1 MWQTIARII
10 LRNRVAFLVAIG
22 LITVVMGYMATSVK
36 IRYDFAALLPAT
48 DSTLINYKAFKQKF
62 GEDGDVLIIGIEQ
75 EQLFRKNIYDAWYDL
90 GEEIRQLEGIDQV
103 ISAARCYHLVRNDSL
118 KRFDFKLL
126 SEGKPSTQSELDS
139 IKEEIIKLKFY
150 DKLMWNEESH
160 ISVMAITMNAKVLDS
175 KKRVALTDKVVKAGK
190 KYEKA
195 LGTNLRYSGMP
206 YIRSLLAKIVA
217 SEMLLFI
224 LYAALVTALIMFI
237 FFRSFKVVMVAMLVV
252 GIGAIWSIGLVS
264 VFGFQLSILTGL
276 VPPLIIVIGVANCIF
291 LLNKYHTEYRLHG
304 NKIKGLSRVVQKVG
318 KATLLTNA
326 TTAAGFATFTV
337 VESSVMREFG
347 VVASI
352 SIMFIFVLSLLIV
365 PIVFSFLKE
374 PKARHVKHL
383 DRKYSQ
389 TFISKVVEI
398 VLSYRTRV
406 YWFFGTVVAIGIYG
420 ITLITS
426 NGNIVDDFP
435 KDSPVLTDLAFFE
448 KHFNGVMPFEVEID
462 ALKPDKA
469 LSPATLKRID
479 EMQDVISA
487 YPQFSRAVSMAEVV
501 KSLKQAYYGGM
512 PSKYS
517 LPNGSERSFILSYAD
532 NNGGNVSGN
541 DLLASFIDSAKQV
554 TRVSFQMKDVG
565 TDEMDR
571 LLAEIRPRV
580 DSIFDPEKYR
590 TVLTG
595 TSVVYLRG
603 TDYLVKNLF
612 ISLGIAVVLIALLM
626 AYMFKSWKMVVV
638 SLIPNIIPLIITGAL
653 MGFLEITIKPSTILV
668 FSIAFGISVDDTIH
682 FLAKYRQELEVNNWK
697 IKRSV
702 ILALHEVGL
711 SMAYT
716 SIVLFFGFSIFNMS
730 TFGGTKAL
738 GMLVSITLL
747 VAMFSNLILLPSLL
761 LTLERSLTT
770 KDFKNADQ
778 NPIGPTDEDSVPE
791 TLDVKN
797 HPA

>member
-10 LRNRVAFLVAIG
+10 LRNRVAILVVIG
-22 LITVVMGYMATSVK
+22 LITVLMGYKATSVK
-36 IRYDFAALLPAT
+36 IRYDFAALLPLT

-62 GEDGDVLIIGIEQ
+62 GEDGDVLVIGIEN
-75 EQLFRKNIYDAWYDL
+75 EHLFRKDVYDAWFDL
-90 GEEIRQLEGIDQV
+90 GEEMLQLDGVEQV
-103 ISAARCYHLVRNDSL
+103 VSAARCYHLVRNDSL

-126 SEGKPSTQSELDS
+126 SQEKPATQTELDS
-139 IKEEIIKLKFY
+139 IKNEIVKLKFY
-150 DKLMWNEESH
+150 DKLMWDEESH

-175 KKRVALTDKVVKAGK
+175 KKRVALTDRIMATGK
-190 KYEKA
+190 KYEGR
-195 LGTNLRYSGMP
+195 LGSKLRYSGMP
-206 YIRSLLAKIVA
+206 HIRSILAKVVA
-217 SEMLLFI
+217 DEMVLFI
-224 LYAALVTALIMFI
+224 LYAILVTALIMFL

-252 GIGAIWSIGLVS
+252 VVGAIWSIGLVS
-264 VFGFQLSILTGL
+264 LFGFQLSILTGL

-291 LLNKYHTEYRLHG
+291 LLNKYHTEYRSHG
-304 NKIKGLSRVVQKVG
+304 NKIKGLQRVVRKVG
-318 KATLLTNA
+318 RATLLTNA

-337 VESSVMREFG
+337 VESSIMREFG
-347 VVASI
+347 VVAAT
-352 SIMFIFVLSLLIV
+352 SIMFIFVLSILLV
-365 PIVFSFLKE
+365 PIVFSFLSE

-383 DRKYSQ
+383 DRNY
-389 TFISKVVEI
+389 SKVFVSKIVEI

-406 YWFFGTVVAIGIYG
+406 YWFFGIVVVIGIYG

-435 KDSPVLTDLAFFE
+435 EDSPVLADLAFFE
-448 KHFNGVMPFEVEID
+448 KNFNGVMPFEVQID

-469 LSPATLKRID
+469 LSPATLKRI
-479 EMQDVISA
+479 EKLQEVISS

-517 LPNGSERSFILSYAD
+517 LPNGSERGFILSYAN
-532 NNGGNVSGN
+532 NNGDESKGNE
-541 DLLASFIDSAKQV
+541 LLNSFIDSAKQV

-571 LLAEIRPRV
+571 LLAEIGPRV
-580 DSIFDPEKYR
+580 DSIFAPDKYK
-590 TVLTG
+590 TLMTG

-612 ISLGIAVVLIALLM
+612 VSLSMAVVLIAILM
-626 AYMFKSWKMVVV
+626 AFMFQSWRMVAV

-682 FLAKYRQELEVNNWK
+682 FLAKYRQELEANNWK

-738 GMLVSITLL
+738 GMLISITLL

-761 LTLERSLTT
+761 LTLERSMTD
-770 KDFKNADQ
+770 KYKKNVE
-778 NPIGPTDEDSVPE
+778 EDSSE
-791 TLDVKN
+791 SKDRKIELSDKN
-797 HPA
+797 SPL

>member
-10 LRNRVAFLVAIG
+10 LRNRVAILLVIG
-22 LITVVMGYMATSVK
+22 LITVLMGFMATTVK

-48 DSTLINYKAFKQKF
+48 DSTLINYKAFKQRF
-62 GEDGDVLIIGIEQ
+62 GEDGDVLVIGIEN
-75 EQLFRKNIYDAWYDL
+75 EHLFRKDVYDAWHDM
-90 GEEIRQLEGIDQV
+90 GEEMLLLEGVDQV
-103 ISAARCYHLVRNDSL
+103 VSAARCYHLVRNDSL
-118 KRFDFKLL
+118 KQFDFKLI
-126 SEGKPSTQSELDS
+126 SEEKPATQAELDS
-139 IKEEIIKLKFY
+139 IKGEIVKLKFY
-150 DKLMWNEESH
+150 DNLMWDEDSH
-160 ISVMAITMNAKVLDS
+160 ISVMAITMSAKVLDS
-175 KKRVALTDKVVKAGK
+175 KKRVALTDKIVKTGEQ
-190 KYEKA
+190 YEEI
-195 LGTNLRYSGMP
+195 LGSKLRFSGMP
-206 YIRSLLAKIVA
+206 YIRSILAKVVA
-217 SEMLLFI
+217 DEMVLFI
-224 LYAALVTALIMFI
+224 LYAILVTGLIMYV

-264 VFGFQLSILTGL
+264 LFGFQLSILTGL

-304 NKIKGLSRVVQKVG
+304 NKIKGLQRVVRKVG
-318 KATLLTNA
+318 RATLLTNA

-347 VVASI
+347 VVAAT
-352 SIMFIFVLSLLIV
+352 SIMFVFVLSLLLV
-365 PIVFSFLKE
+365 PIVFSFLNE
-374 PKARHVKHL
+374 PKERHVRHL
-383 DRKYSQ
+383 DRNYSK
-389 TFISKVVEI
+389 TFVSKIVEI

-406 YWFFGTVVAIGIYG
+406 YWFFTIVVVIGIYG

-426 NGNIVDDFP
+426 NGKIVDDFP
-435 KDSPVLTDLAFFE
+435 EGSPVLDDLAFFE
-448 KHFNGVMPFEVEID
+448 KNFNGVMPFEVQID

-479 EMQDVISA
+479 KLQNVISS
-487 YPQFSRAVSMAEVV
+487 YPQFSRAVSMTEVV

-512 PSKYS
+512 QSKYS
-517 LPNGSERSFILSYAD
+517 LPNGSERGFILSYAS
-532 NNGGNVSGN
+532 NGGTGN
-541 DLLASFIDSAKQV
+541 GNELLNSFIDSAKQV
-554 TRVSFQMKDVG
+554 TRVSFQMEDVG
-565 TDEMDR
+565 TDEMNR

-580 DSIFDPEKYR
+580 DSIFNPKKYE
-590 TVLTG
+590 TLMTG

-612 ISLGIAVVLIALLM
+612 VSLSIAVVLIAILM
-626 AYMFKSWKMVVV
+626 AFMFRSWRMVVV

-653 MGFLEITIKPSTILV
+653 MGFLGITIKPSTILV

-716 SIVLFFGFSIFNMS
+716 SIVLFFGFSIFHMS

-761 LTLERSLTT
+761 LTLERSMTVKYT
-770 KDFKNADQ
+770 KNAD
-778 NPIGPTDEDSVPE
+778 PDSPE
-791 TLDVKN
+791 SKENKIDLSVKN
-797 HPA
+797 

>member
-10 LRNRVAFLVAIG
+10 LRNRVAILLAIG
-22 LITVVMGYMATSVK
+22 LITVLMGFMATTVK

-48 DSTLINYKAFKQKF
+48 DSTLINYKAFKQRF
-62 GEDGDVLIIGIEQ
+62 GEDGDVLVIGMEN
-75 EQLFRKNIYDAWYDL
+75 EHLFRKDVYDAWHDM
-90 GEEIRQLEGIDQV
+90 GEEMLLLEGVDQV
-103 ISAARCYHLVRNDSL
+103 VSAARCYHLVRNDSL
-118 KRFDFKLL
+118 KQFDFKLI
-126 SEGKPSTQSELDS
+126 SEEKPTTQAELDS
-139 IKEEIIKLKFY
+139 IKAEIVKLKFY
-150 DKLMWNEESH
+150 DKLMWDEESH
-160 ISVMAITMNAKVLDS
+160 ISVMAITMSAKVLDS
-175 KKRVALTDKVVKAGK
+175 KKRVALTDKIVKTGGQ
-190 KYEKA
+190 YEEI
-195 LGTNLRYSGMP
+195 LGSKLRFSGMP
-206 YIRSLLAKIVA
+206 YIRSVLAKVVA
-217 SEMLLFI
+217 DEMVLFI
-224 LYAALVTALIMFI
+224 LYAILVTGLIMYI

-252 GIGAIWSIGLVS
+252 VIGAIWSIGLVS
-264 VFGFQLSILTGL
+264 LFGFQLSILTGL

-304 NKIKGLSRVVQKVG
+304 NKIKGLQRVVRKVG
-318 KATLLTNA
+318 RATLLTNA

-347 VVASI
+347 VVAAT
-352 SIMFIFVLSLLIV
+352 SIMFVFVLSLLLV
-365 PIVFSFLKE
+365 PIVFSFLNE
-374 PKARHVKHL
+374 PKERHVRHL
-383 DRKYSQ
+383 DRNYSK
-389 TFISKVVEI
+389 TFVSKIVEI

-406 YWFFGTVVAIGIYG
+406 YWFFTIVVVVGIYG

-426 NGNIVDDFP
+426 NGKIVDDFP
-435 KDSPVLTDLAFFE
+435 EGSPVLADLAFFE
-448 KHFNGVMPFEVEID
+448 KNFNGVMPFEVQID
-462 ALKPDKA
+462 ALQPDKA

-479 EMQDVISA
+479 KLQDVISA
-487 YPQFSRAVSMAEVV
+487 YPQFSRAVSMTEVV

-517 LPNGSERSFILSYAD
+517 LPNGSERGFILSYAS
-532 NNGGNVSGN
+532 NGGTGN
-541 DLLASFIDSAKQV
+541 GNELLNSFIDSANQV
-554 TRVSFQMKDVG
+554 TRVSFQMEDVG
-565 TDEMDR
+565 TDEMNR

-580 DSIFDPEKYR
+580 DSIFNPKKYE
-590 TVLTG
+590 TLMTG

-612 ISLGIAVVLIALLM
+612 VSLSIAVVLIAMLM
-626 AYMFKSWKMVVV
+626 AFMFRSWRMVVV

-653 MGFLEITIKPSTILV
+653 MGFLGITIKPSTILV

-761 LTLERSLTT
+761 LTLERSMTVKYT
-770 KDFKNADQ
+770 KNADSDS
-778 NPIGPTDEDSVPE
+778 PESGEKKTDLS
-791 TLDVKN
+791 VKN
-797 HPA
+797 

>member
-1 MWQTIARII
+1 MWQTVARII
-10 LRNRVAFLVAIG
+10 LRNRIAILVAIG
-22 LITVVMGYMATSVK
+22 LVTVAMGYMTTSVK

-48 DSTLINYKAFKQKF
+48 DSTLINYKAFKQRF
-62 GEDGDVLIIGIEQ
+62 GEDGDVLVIGIEN
-75 EQLFRKNIYDAWYDL
+75 EHLFRKDVYDAWFDMGQEML
-90 GEEIRQLEGIDQV
+90 KLDGIEEV
-103 ISAARCYHLVRNDSL
+103 VSAARCYHLVRNDSL
-118 KRFDFKLL
+118 KRFNFKLL
-126 SEGKPSTQSELDS
+126 SEGKPANQSELDL
-139 IKEEIIKLKFY
+139 IKAEIVKLKFY
-150 DKLMWNEESH
+150 DRLMWDEETH
-160 ISVMAITMNAKVLDS
+160 ISIMAITMNAKVLDS
-175 KKRVALTDKVVKAGK
+175 KKRVALTDRIMKTGAQ
-190 KYEKA
+190 YEKK
-195 LGTNLRYSGMP
+195 LGSKLKYSGMP
-206 YIRSLLAKIVA
+206 YIRSILAKVVA
-217 SEMLLFI
+217 DEMVLFI
-224 LYAALVTALIMFI
+224 LYAILVTGLIMYI

-264 VFGFQLSILTGL
+264 LFGFQLSILTGL

-304 NKIKGLSRVVQKVG
+304 NKIKGLQRVVRKVG
-318 KATLLTNA
+318 RATLLTNA
-326 TTAAGFATFTV
+326 TTAAGFATFIV

-347 VVASI
+347 MVAAL
-352 SIMFIFVLSLLIV
+352 SIMFVFVLSLLLV

-383 DRKYSQ
+383 DRNYSK
-389 TFISKVVEI
+389 TFISKIVEV

-406 YWFFGTVVAIGIYG
+406 YWFFGMVVIVGIYG

-435 KDSPVLTDLAFFE
+435 EDSPVLSDLAFFE
-448 KHFNGVMPFEVEID
+448 KNFNGVMPFEVQID

-479 EMQDVISA
+479 KLQDVISA
-487 YPQFSRAVSMAEVV
+487 YPQFSRAVSMTEVV

-517 LPNGSERSFILSYAD
+517 LPNGSERGFILSYAN
-532 NNGGNVSGN
+532 NNGGKQNGN
-541 DLLASFIDSAKQV
+541 NLLNSFIDSAKQV
-554 TRVSFQMKDVG
+554 TRVSFQVKDVG

-571 LLAEIRPRV
+571 LLAEIRPRI
-580 DSIFDPEKYR
+580 DSIFSPKKYE
-590 TVLTG
+590 TLMTG

-612 ISLGIAVVLIALLM
+612 VSLSMAVVLIALLM
-626 AYMFKSWKMVVV
+626 AFMFRSWRMVVV

-682 FLAKYRQELEVNNWK
+682 FLAKYRQELEANNWK

-761 LTLERSLTT
+761 LTLERSMTQKYT
-770 KDFKNADQ
+770 KNADS
-778 NPIGPTDEDSVPE
+778 NPANFEENKDE
-791 TLDVKN
+791 LGVKN
-797 HPA
+797 HSL

>member
-10 LRNRVAFLVAIG
+10 LRNRVAILVVIG
-22 LITVVMGYMATSVK
+22 LITVLMGYKATSVK
-36 IRYDFAALLPAT
+36 IRYDFAALLPLT

-62 GEDGDVLIIGIEQ
+62 GEDGDVLVIGIEN
-75 EQLFRKNIYDAWYDL
+75 EHLFRKDVYDAWFDL
-90 GEEIRQLEGIDQV
+90 GEEMLQLDGVEQV
-103 ISAARCYHLVRNDSL
+103 VSAARCYHLVRNDSL

-126 SEGKPSTQSELDS
+126 SQEKPATQTELDS
-139 IKEEIIKLKFY
+139 IKNEIVKLKFY
-150 DKLMWNEESH
+150 DKLMWDGESH

-175 KKRVALTDKVVKAGK
+175 KKRVALTDRIMATGK
-190 KYEKA
+190 KYEGR
-195 LGTNLRYSGMP
+195 LGSKLRYSGMP
-206 YIRSLLAKIVA
+206 YIRSILAKVVA
-217 SEMLLFI
+217 DEMVLFI
-224 LYAALVTALIMFI
+224 LYAILVTALIMFL

-252 GIGAIWSIGLVS
+252 VVGAIWSIGLVS
-264 VFGFQLSILTGL
+264 LFGFQLSILTGL

-291 LLNKYHTEYRLHG
+291 LLNKYHTEYRSHG
-304 NKIKGLSRVVQKVG
+304 NKIKGLQRVVRKVG
-318 KATLLTNA
+318 RATLLTNA

-337 VESSVMREFG
+337 VESSIMREFG
-347 VVASI
+347 VVAAT
-352 SIMFIFVLSLLIV
+352 SIMFIFVLSILLV
-365 PIVFSFLKE
+365 PIVFSFLSE

-383 DRKYSQ
+383 DRNY
-389 TFISKVVEI
+389 SKVFVSKIVEI

-406 YWFFGTVVAIGIYG
+406 YWFFGIVVVIGIYG

-435 KDSPVLTDLAFFE
+435 EDSPVLADLAFFE
-448 KHFNGVMPFEVEID
+448 KNFNGVMPFEVQID

-469 LSPATLKRID
+469 LSPATLKRI
-479 EMQDVISA
+479 EELQEVISS

-517 LPNGSERSFILSYAD
+517 LPNGSERGFILSYAN
-532 NNGGNVSGN
+532 NNGDESKGNE
-541 DLLASFIDSAKQV
+541 LLNSFIDSAKQV

-571 LLAEIRPRV
+571 LLAEIGPRV
-580 DSIFDPEKYR
+580 DSIFAPDKYK
-590 TVLTG
+590 TLMTG

-612 ISLGIAVVLIALLM
+612 VSLSMAVVLIAILM
-626 AYMFKSWKMVVV
+626 AFMFQSWRMVAV

-682 FLAKYRQELEVNNWK
+682 FLAKYRQELEANNWK

-738 GMLVSITLL
+738 GMLISITLL

-761 LTLERSLTT
+761 LTLERSMTD
-770 KDFKNADQ
+770 KYKKNVE
-778 NPIGPTDEDSVPE
+778 EDSSE
-791 TLDVKN
+791 SKDRKIELSDKN
-797 HPA
+797 SPL

>member
-1 MWQTIARII
+1 
-10 LRNRVAFLVAIG
+10 
-22 LITVVMGYMATSVK
+22 MGYKATSVK

-48 DSTLINYKAFKQKF
+48 DSTLINYKAFKEKF
-62 GEDGDVLIIGIEQ
+62 GEDGDVLIVGIEQ
-75 EQLFRKNIYDAWYDL
+75 ENLFRKDIYDAWFDM
-90 GEEIRQLEGIDQV
+90 GEELRLLDGIDQV

-126 SEGKPSTQSELDS
+126 SATKLQTQAELDS
-139 IKEEIIKLKFY
+139 IKAEIIKLKFY
-150 DKLMWNEESH
+150 DKLMWDEESH
-160 ISVMAITMNAKVLDS
+160 ISIMAITMNAKVLDS
-175 KKRVALTDKVVKAGK
+175 KKRVALTDKIVGIGN
-190 KYEKA
+190 KYEAK
-195 LGTNLRYSGMP
+195 LDTKLRYSGMP
-206 YIRSLLAKIVA
+206 YIRSLLAKVVA
-217 SEMLLFI
+217 SEMVLFI
-224 LYAALVTALIMFI
+224 LYAILVTALIMFI

-252 GIGAIWSIGLVS
+252 AIGSLWSIGLVS
-264 VFGFQLSILTGL
+264 VLNFQLSILTGL

-291 LLNKYHTEYRLHG
+291 LLNKYHTEYRSHG
-304 NKIKGLSRVVQKVG
+304 NKIKGLQRVVRKVG

-347 VVASI
+347 VVASV
-352 SIMFIFVLSLLIV
+352 SIMFIFVLSLLLV

-389 TFISKVVEI
+389 TFVSKIVEI

-406 YWFFGTVVAIGIYG
+406 YWFFGTVVVVGIYG

-435 KDSPVLTDLAFFE
+435 KDSPVLSDLAFFE
-448 KHFNGVMPFEVEID
+448 KHFNGVMPFEVQID

-469 LSPATLKRID
+469 LSPATLNLID
-479 EMQDVISA
+479 KLQETISA
-487 YPQFSRAVSMAEVV
+487 YPQFSKAVSMAEVV

-512 PSKYS
+512 ESKYS
-517 LPNGSERSFILSYAD
+517 LPNGSERGFILSYA
-532 NNGGNVSGN
+532 NQGGAGNGNELIN
-541 DLLASFIDSAKQV
+541 SFIDSARQV

-571 LLAEIRPRV
+571 LLAELQPKV
-580 DSIFDPEKYR
+580 DSIFSPKKYK
-590 TVLTG
+590 TILTG

-612 ISLGIAVVLIALLM
+612 VSLSIAVVLIALLM
-626 AYMFKSWKMVVV
+626 AYMFKSWRMVIV
-638 SLIPNIIPLIITGAL
+638 SLIPNIIPLIVTGAL
-653 MGFLEITIKPSTILV
+653 MGYLGITIKPSTILV
-668 FSIAFGISVDDTIH
+668 FNIAFGISVDDTIH
-682 FLAKYRQELEVNNWK
+682 FLAKYRQELEANDWK

-770 KDFKNADQ
+770 KNFKEADLDSYDPNDEKQVQKELSAQ
-778 NPIGPTDEDSVPE
+778 NTSE
-791 TLDVKN
+791 
-797 HPA
+797 

>member
-10 LRNRVAFLVAIG
+10 LRNRIALLVAIG
-22 LITVVMGYMATSVK
+22 VITVFMGFQASTVK
-36 IRYDFAALLPAT
+36 IRYDFAALLPST
-48 DSTLINYKAFKQKF
+48 DSTLIKYNQFRDRF
-62 GEDGDVLIIGIEQ
+62 GEDGDVMIIGIEQ
-75 EQLFRKNIYDAWYDL
+75 EDLFNQDIYNSWFDL
-90 GEEIRQLEGIDQV
+90 GEEILTLEGVEDV
-103 ISAARCYHLVRNDSL
+103 ISAARCPRLIRNDSL
-118 KRFDFKLL
+118 KQFDFGFL
-126 SEGKPSTQSELDS
+126 SEGKPTTQKELDS
-139 IKEEIIKLKFY
+139 IKAEIIKLKFY
-150 DKLMWNEESH
+150 DKMMWDEESH
-160 ISVMAITMNAKVLDS
+160 ISIMAVTLNAEVLDS
-175 KKRVALTDKVVKAGK
+175 KKRIDLTDKILKTGAR
-190 KYEKA
+190 YEDRLQSK
-195 LGTNLRYSGMP
+195 LRYSGMP
-206 YIRSLLAKIVA
+206 YIRSILAKVVKD
-217 SEMLLFI
+217 EMVLFI
-224 LYAALVTALIMFI
+224 IYAILVTALIMYL
-237 FFRSFKVVMVAMLVV
+237 FFRSFKVVGVAMLVV
-252 GIGAIWSIGLVS
+252 AIGAVWSIGIVS
-264 VFGFQLSILTGL
+264 VLGIQLSVLTGL
-276 VPPLIIVIGVANCIF
+276 IPPLIIVIGVANCIF
-291 LLNKYHTEYRLHG
+291 LLNKYHTEYRSHG
-304 NKIKGLSRVVQKVG
+304 NKIKGLQRVVRKVG

-326 TTAAGFATFTV
+326 TTAAGFATFMV

-347 VVASI
+347 LVAAI
-352 SIMFIFVLSLLIV
+352 SIMFIFILSLLLV
-365 PIVFSFLKE
+365 PIVFSFLNE

-389 TFISKVVEI
+389 TFVSKIVEI

-406 YWFFGTVVAIGIYG
+406 YWFFSFVVIAGIYG

-435 KDSPVLTDLAFFE
+435 KDSPVLADLAFFE
-448 KHFNGVMPFEVEID
+448 KHFNGVMPFEVQID

-469 LSPATLKRID
+469 ISPATLKRID
-479 EMQDVISA
+479 KLQDAISA

-517 LPNGSERSFILSYAD
+517 LPNGSERGFILS
-532 NNGGNVSGN
+532 NLQTGSGESGSK
-541 DLLASFIDSAKQV
+541 LLNSYIDTAKQV

-571 LLAEIRPRV
+571 LLAEIRPQV
-580 DSIFDPEKYR
+580 DSIFNPKKYK
-590 TVLTG
+590 TTLTG

-626 AYMFKSWKMVVV
+626 AYMFRSWRMVIV

-653 MGFLEITIKPSTILV
+653 MGYLGITIKPSTILV

-682 FLAKYRQELEVNNWK
+682 FLAKYRQELESNDWK

-702 ILALHEVGL
+702 ILALHEVGI

-770 KDFKNADQ
+770 KYFKDAGLDTDDPEEENDAELSVQ
-778 NPIGPTDEDSVPE
+778 NQTV
-791 TLDVKN
+791 
-797 HPA
+797 

>member
-10 LRNRVAFLVAIG
+10 LRNRIAILVAIG
-22 LITVVMGYMATSVK
+22 LVTVLMGYKATSVK
-36 IRYDFAALLPAT
+36 IRYDFAALLPST
-48 DSTLINYKAFKQKF
+48 DSTLINYKDFKQRF
-62 GEDGDVLIIGIEQ
+62 GEDGDVLVIGIQNEH
-75 EQLFRKNIYDAWYDL
+75 LFRKDVYDAWYDM
-90 GEEIRQLEGIDQV
+90 GEELRQLAGVDQV
-103 ISAARCYHLVRNDSL
+103 VSAARCYHLVRNDSL

-126 SEGKPSTQSELDS
+126 SEGKPATQEELDS
-139 IKEEIIKLKFY
+139 IKNEIVKLKFY
-150 DKLMWNEESH
+150 DKLMWDEESH
-160 ISVMAITMNAKVLDS
+160 ISVMAITMNAEVLDS
-175 KKRVALTDKVVKAGK
+175 KNRVALTDDIVRIAESYQAK
-190 KYEKA
+190 
-195 LGTNLRYSGMP
+195 LGAKLRFSGMP
-206 YIRSLLAKIVA
+206 YIRSLLAKVVA
-217 SEMLLFI
+217 DEMVLFI
-224 LYAALVTALIMFI
+224 LYAILVTALIMYI

-252 GIGAIWSIGLVS
+252 GIGAVWSIGLVS

-304 NKIKGLSRVVQKVG
+304 NKIKGLQRVVRKVG
-318 KATLLTNA
+318 RATLLTNT

-347 VVASI
+347 VIAAL
-352 SIMFIFVLSLLIV
+352 SIMFVFLLSLMLV

-383 DRKYSQ
+383 DRTYSK
-389 TFISKVVEI
+389 TFVSKIVEV

-406 YWFFGTVVAIGIYG
+406 YWFFASVVVVGVYG
-420 ITLITS
+420 ISLITS
-426 NGNIVDDFP
+426 DGNIVDDFP
-435 KDSPVLTDLAFFE
+435 EDSPVLGDLAFFE
-448 KHFNGVMPFEVEID
+448 KNFNGVMPFEVQID

-479 EMQDVISA
+479 KLQDVISA

-512 PSKYS
+512 TDKYS
-517 LPNGSERSFILSYAD
+517 LPNGSERSFILSYAN
-532 NNGGNVSGN
+532 NNGPEKTGNEM
-541 DLLASFIDSAKQV
+541 LTSFMDSARQI
-554 TRVSFQMKDVG
+554 TRVSFQVKDVG

-571 LLAEIRPRV
+571 LLAEIQPRV
-580 DSIFDPEKYR
+580 DSIFNPKRYK
-590 TVLTG
+590 TLITG

-612 ISLGIAVVLIALLM
+612 VSLSIAVVLIALLM
-626 AYMFKSWKMVVV
+626 AFMFKSWRMVLV

-653 MGFLEITIKPSTILV
+653 MGYLGITIKPSTILV

-682 FLAKYRQELEVNNWK
+682 FLAKYRQELEANNWK

-716 SIVLFFGFSIFNMS
+716 SIVLFFGFSIFNIS

-761 LTLERSLTT
+761 LTLEHSMTE
-770 KDFKNADQ
+770 KYAKNAPQNNGSSTPQAVKDQ
-778 NPIGPTDEDSVPE
+778 P
-791 TLDVKN
+791 
-797 HPA
+797 

>member
-10 LRNRVAFLVAIG
+10 LRNRIAILVAIG
-22 LITVVMGYMATSVK
+22 LITVLMGYMTTSVK

-48 DSTLINYKAFKQKF
+48 DSTLINYKDFKQRF
-62 GEDGDVLIIGIEQ
+62 GEDGDVLVIGIEN
-75 EQLFRKNIYDAWYDL
+75 EHLFRKDIYDAWYDM
-90 GEEIRQLEGIDQV
+90 GEELRLLPGVDQV
-103 ISAARCYHLVRNDSL
+103 VSAARCYHLVRNDSL

-126 SEGKPSTQSELDS
+126 SEGKPATQKELDS
-139 IKEEIIKLKFY
+139 IKNEIVKLKFY
-150 DKLMWNEESH
+150 DKLMWDEESH
-160 ISVMAITMNAKVLDS
+160 ISVMAITMNAQVLDS
-175 KKRVALTDKVVKAGK
+175 KNRVALTDKIVKIVEN
-190 KYEKA
+190 YEAK
-195 LGTNLRYSGMP
+195 LGSKLRFSGMP
-206 YIRSLLAKIVA
+206 YIRSILAKVVA
-217 SEMLLFI
+217 DEMVLFI
-224 LYAALVTALIMFI
+224 VYAILVTALIMYI

-252 GIGAIWSIGLVS
+252 IIGAIWSIGLVS
-264 VFGFQLSILTGL
+264 LFGFQLSILTGL

-304 NKIKGLSRVVQKVG
+304 NKIKGLQRVVRKVG
-318 KATLLTNA
+318 RATLLTNA

-347 VVASI
+347 VIASM
-352 SIMFIFVLSLLIV
+352 SIMFVFVLSLMLV
-365 PIVFSFLKE
+365 PIVFSFLKA

-383 DRKYSQ
+383 DRTYSK
-389 TFISKVVEI
+389 TFVSKIVEI

-406 YWFFGTVVAIGIYG
+406 YWFFGTVVVVGIYG

-435 KDSPVLTDLAFFE
+435 EDSPVLADLAFFE
-448 KHFNGVMPFEVEID
+448 KNFNGVMPFEVQID

-479 EMQDVISA
+479 KLQDAISA
-487 YPQFSRAVSMAEVV
+487 YPQFSRAVSMTEVV

-512 PSKYS
+512 TSKYS
-517 LPNGSERSFILSYAD
+517 LPNGSERGFILSYA
-532 NNGGNVSGN
+532 NNNDEKQSGSE
-541 DLLASFIDSAKQV
+541 LLNSFIDSAKQI
-554 TRVSFQMKDVG
+554 TRVSFQVKDVG

-571 LLAEIRPRV
+571 LLSEIRPTL
-580 DSIFDPEKYR
+580 DSIFNPKKYN
-590 TVLTG
+590 TLMTG

-612 ISLGIAVVLIALLM
+612 TSLSIAVVLIALLM
-626 AYMFKSWKMVVV
+626 AFMFQSWRMVVV

-653 MGFLEITIKPSTILV
+653 MGFLGITIKPSTILV

-682 FLAKYRQELEVNNWK
+682 FLAKYRQELEANNWK

-761 LTLERSLTT
+761 LTLERSMTD
-770 KDFKNADQ
+770 KYAKNAD
-778 NPIGPTDEDSVPE
+778 EDASELGAEKSDLSVKTPN
-791 TLDVKN
+791 V
-797 HPA
+797 

>member
-1 MWQTIARII
+1 MWQTVARII
-10 LRNRVAFLVAIG
+10 LRNRIAILVAIG
-22 LITVVMGYMATSVK
+22 LVTVAMGYMTTSVK

-48 DSTLINYKAFKQKF
+48 DSTLINYKAFKQRF
-62 GEDGDVLIIGIEQ
+62 GEDGDVLVIGIEN
-75 EQLFRKNIYDAWYDL
+75 EHLFRKDVYDAWFDMGQEML
-90 GEEIRQLEGIDQV
+90 KLDGIEEV
-103 ISAARCYHLVRNDSL
+103 VSAARCYHLVRNDSL

-126 SEGKPSTQSELDS
+126 SEGKPANQSELDL
-139 IKEEIIKLKFY
+139 IKAEIVKLKFY
-150 DKLMWNEESH
+150 DRLMWDEETH
-160 ISVMAITMNAKVLDS
+160 ISIMAITMNAKVLDS
-175 KKRVALTDKVVKAGK
+175 KKRVALTDRIMKTGAQ
-190 KYEKA
+190 YEKK
-195 LGTNLRYSGMP
+195 LGSKLKYSGMP
-206 YIRSLLAKIVA
+206 YIRSILAKVVA
-217 SEMLLFI
+217 DEMVLFI
-224 LYAALVTALIMFI
+224 LYAILVTGLIMYI

-264 VFGFQLSILTGL
+264 LFGFQLSILTGL

-304 NKIKGLSRVVQKVG
+304 NKIKGLQRVVRKVG
-318 KATLLTNA
+318 RATLLTNA

-347 VVASI
+347 VVAAL
-352 SIMFIFVLSLLIV
+352 SIMFVFVLSLLLV

-383 DRKYSQ
+383 DRNYSK
-389 TFISKVVEI
+389 TFISKIVEV

-406 YWFFGTVVAIGIYG
+406 YWFFGMVVIVGIYG

-435 KDSPVLTDLAFFE
+435 EDSPVLSDLAFFE
-448 KHFNGVMPFEVEID
+448 KNFNGVMPFEVQID

-479 EMQDVISA
+479 KLQDVISA
-487 YPQFSRAVSMAEVV
+487 YPQFSRAVSMTEVV

-517 LPNGSERSFILSYAD
+517 LPNGSERGFILSYAN
-532 NNGGNVSGN
+532 NNGGKQNGN
-541 DLLASFIDSAKQV
+541 NLLNSFIDSAKQV
-554 TRVSFQMKDVG
+554 TRVSFQVKDVG

-571 LLAEIRPRV
+571 LLAKIRPRI
-580 DSIFDPEKYR
+580 DSIFSPKKYE
-590 TVLTG
+590 TLMTG

-612 ISLGIAVVLIALLM
+612 VSLSMAVVLIALLM
-626 AYMFKSWKMVVV
+626 AFMFRSWRMVVV

-682 FLAKYRQELEVNNWK
+682 FLAKYRQELEANNWK

-761 LTLERSLTT
+761 LTLERSMTQKYT
-770 KDFKNADQ
+770 KNADS
-778 NPIGPTDEDSVPE
+778 NPANFEENKDE
-791 TLDVKN
+791 LGVKN
-797 HPA
+797 HSL

>member
-1 MWQTIARII
+1 MWQTVARII
-10 LRNRVAFLVAIG
+10 LKNRIAILVIIG
-22 LITVVMGYMATSVK
+22 LITILMGYKATSVK
-36 IRYDFAALLPAT
+36 IRYDFAALLPMT

-62 GEDGDVLIIGIEQ
+62 GEDGDVLVIGIEN
-75 EQLFRKNIYDAWYDL
+75 EHLFRKDVFDAWFDL
-90 GEEIRQLEGIDQV
+90 GEEMRQLEGVEQV
-103 ISAARCYHLVRNDSL
+103 VSAARCYHLVRNDSL

-126 SEGKPSTQSELDS
+126 SEGKPATQAELDS
-139 IKEEIIKLKFY
+139 LKDEIVKLKFY
-150 DKLMWNEESH
+150 DKLMWDEESH

-175 KKRVALTDKVVKAGK
+175 KKRVALTDRIIATGQ
-190 KYEKA
+190 KYEGR
-195 LGTNLRYSGMP
+195 LGSKLRYSGMP
-206 YIRSLLAKIVA
+206 YIRSILAKVVA
-217 SEMLLFI
+217 DEMVLFI
-224 LYAALVTALIMFI
+224 LYAILVTGFIMLL

-264 VFGFQLSILTGL
+264 LFGFQLSILTGL

-304 NKIKGLSRVVQKVG
+304 NKIKGLQRVVRKVG
-318 KATLLTNA
+318 RATLLTNA

-347 VVASI
+347 VVAAT
-352 SIMFIFVLSLLIV
+352 SIMFIFVLSILLV
-365 PIVFSFLKE
+365 PIVFSFLSE

-383 DRKYSQ
+383 DRDYSK
-389 TFISKVVEI
+389 TFISKIVEI

-406 YWFFGTVVAIGIYG
+406 YWFFAIVVVIGIYG

-435 KDSPVLTDLAFFE
+435 EDSPVLADLAFFE
-448 KHFNGVMPFEVEID
+448 KNFNGVMPFEVQID

-469 LSPATLKRID
+469 LSPATLKRI
-479 EMQDVISA
+479 EKLQDAISA

-517 LPNGSERSFILSYAD
+517 LPNGSERGFILSYAN
-532 NNGGNVSGN
+532 NNGDEGKGN
-541 DLLASFIDSAKQV
+541 DMLNSFIDSAKQV

-571 LLAEIRPRV
+571 LLAEIGPRV
-580 DSIFDPEKYR
+580 DSIFAPDKYK
-590 TVLTG
+590 TLMTG

-612 ISLGIAVVLIALLM
+612 VSLGIAVVLIAILM
-626 AYMFKSWKMVVV
+626 AFMFRSWRMVAV

-653 MGFLEITIKPSTILV
+653 MGFGGITIKPSTILV

-682 FLAKYRQELEVNNWK
+682 FLAKYRQELEANAWK

-716 SIVLFFGFSIFNMS
+716 SIVLFFGFSIFNLS

-761 LTLERSLTT
+761 LTLERSMTD
-770 KDFKNADQ
+770 KYKKNTVVDS
-778 NPIGPTDEDSVPE
+778 PESEDKKLS
-791 TLDVKN
+791 
-797 HPA
+797 

>member
-10 LRNRVAFLVAIG
+10 LRNRVAILVVVG
-22 LITVVMGYMATSVK
+22 LITIVMGYMATSVK

-48 DSTLINYKAFKQKF
+48 DSTLINYKAFKARF
-62 GEDGDVLIIGIEQ
+62 GEDGDVMIIGIEQ
-75 EQLFRKNIYDAWYDL
+75 ENLFRKDIYDAWYDM
-90 GEEIRQLEGIDQV
+90 GEEMRQLDGIEQV
-103 ISAARCYHLVRNDSL
+103 ISAARCYNLVRNDSL

-126 SEGKPSTQSELDS
+126 SEGKPTSQAELDS
-139 IKEEIIKLKFY
+139 IKAEIIKLRFY
-150 DKLMWNEESH
+150 DKMMWDKESH

-175 KKRVALTDKVVKAGK
+175 KKRVALTDKILKVGA
-190 KYEKA
+190 KYEDRLDA
-195 LGTNLRYSGMP
+195 QLRYSGMP
-206 YIRSLLAKIVA
+206 YIRSILAKVVKD
-217 SEMLLFI
+217 EMFLFI
-224 LYAALVTALIMFI
+224 LYALLVTALIMYI

-252 GIGAIWSIGLVS
+252 GVGSLWSIGLVS
-264 VFGFQLSILTGL
+264 LMGFQLSVLTGL

-291 LLNKYHTEYRLHG
+291 LLNKYHTEYRSHG
-304 NKIKGLSRVVQKVG
+304 NKIKGLQRVVRKVG

-337 VESSVMREFG
+337 VESSVMKEFG
-347 VVASI
+347 VVAAT
-352 SIMFIFVLSLLIV
+352 SIMCIFILSLLLV
-365 PIVFSFLKE
+365 PIVFSFLNE

-389 TFISKVVEI
+389 TFVSKIVEI

-406 YWFFGTVVAIGIYG
+406 YWFFATVVVVGIYG

-435 KDSPVLTDLAFFE
+435 EDSPVLADLAFFE
-448 KHFNGVMPFEVEID
+448 KHFNGVMPFEIEID

-469 LSPATLKRID
+469 ISPATLTRID
-479 EMQDVISA
+479 KLQDAISS
-487 YPQFSRAVSMAEVV
+487 YPEFSRAVSIAEIV

-512 PSKYS
+512 PAKYS
-517 LPNGSERSFILSYAD
+517 LPNGSERGFILSYSE
-532 NNGGNVSGN
+532 NGGDKNGTE
-541 DLLASFIDSAKQV
+541 LLNSFIDSTRQI

-571 LLAEIRPRV
+571 LLAEIRPQV
-580 DSIFDPEKYR
+580 DSIFNPDKYK
-590 TVLTG
+590 TTLTG

-612 ISLGIAVVLIALLM
+612 VSLGIAVILIALLM
-626 AYMFKSWKMVVV
+626 AYMFRSWRMVGV

-653 MGFLEITIKPSTILV
+653 MGFLGITIKPSTILV

-682 FLAKYRQELEVNNWK
+682 FLAKYRQELEANNWK

-702 ILALHEVGL
+702 ILALHEVGI

-761 LTLERSLTT
+761 LTLERSMTI
-770 KDFKNADQ
+770 KYFKNAPLESPDPEDENKTTLSVQ
-778 NPIGPTDEDSVPE
+778 NESV
-791 TLDVKN
+791 
-797 HPA
+797 

>member
-1 MWQTIARII
+1 MWQTVARII
-10 LRNRVAFLVAIG
+10 LRNRVAILVVVG
-22 LITVVMGYMATSVK
+22 LITLVMGFMATSVK

-48 DSTLINYKAFKQKF
+48 DSTLINYKAFKERF
-62 GEDGDVLIIGIEQ
+62 GEDGDVMIIGIEQ
-75 EQLFRKNIYDAWYDL
+75 ENLFRKDIYDAWYDM
-90 GEEIRQLEGIDQV
+90 GEEMRQLDGIEQV
-103 ISAARCYHLVRNDSL
+103 ISAARCYNLVRNDSL

-126 SEGKPSTQSELDS
+126 SESKPNSQAELDS
-139 IKEEIIKLKFY
+139 IKAEIVKLRFY
-150 DKLMWNEESH
+150 HKMMWDEESH

-175 KKRVALTDKVVKAGK
+175 KKRVALTDKILKVGA
-190 KYEKA
+190 KYEDRLEAK
-195 LGTNLRYSGMP
+195 LRYSGMP
-206 YIRSLLAKIVA
+206 YIRSILAKVVKD
-217 SEMLLFI
+217 EMFLFI
-224 LYAALVTALIMFI
+224 IYALLVTALIMYI

-252 GIGAIWSIGLVS
+252 GVGSLWSIGLVS
-264 VFGFQLSILTGL
+264 LMGFQLSVLTGL

-291 LLNKYHTEYRLHG
+291 LLNKYHTEYRSHG
-304 NKIKGLSRVVQKVG
+304 NKIKGLQRVVRKVG

-337 VESSVMREFG
+337 VESSVMKEFG
-347 VVASI
+347 IVAAT
-352 SIMFIFVLSLLIV
+352 SIMCVFILSLLLV
-365 PIVFSFLKE
+365 PIVFSFLNE

-389 TFISKVVEI
+389 TFISKIVEI

-406 YWFFGTVVAIGIYG
+406 YWFFATVVVVGVYG

-435 KDSPVLTDLAFFE
+435 EDSPVLADLAFFE
-448 KHFNGVMPFEVEID
+448 KHFNGVMPFEIEID

-469 LSPATLKRID
+469 ISPATLKRID
-479 EMQDVISA
+479 KLQDAITA
-487 YPQFSRAVSMAEVV
+487 YPEFSQAVSIAEIV
-501 KSLKQAYYGGM
+501 KSLKQAYYGGI
-512 PSKYS
+512 PSKYG
-517 LPNGSERSFILSYAD
+517 LPNGSERGFILSYSE
-532 NNGGNVSGN
+532 NGGNKSGTE
-541 DLLASFIDSAKQV
+541 LLNSFIDSTRQI

-571 LLAEIRPRV
+571 LLAEIRPKV
-580 DSIFDPEKYR
+580 DSIFNPDKYR
-590 TVLTG
+590 TTLTG

-612 ISLGIAVVLIALLM
+612 ISLGIAVILIALLM
-626 AYMFKSWKMVVV
+626 AYMFRSWRMVGV

-653 MGFLEITIKPSTILV
+653 MGFLGITIKPSTILV

-682 FLAKYRQELEVNNWK
+682 FLAKYRQELEANNWK

-702 ILALHEVGL
+702 ILALHEVGI

-761 LTLERSLTT
+761 LTLERSMTI
-770 KDFKNADQ
+770 KYFKNAPLDS
-778 NPIGPTDEDSVPE
+778 PDPDDENQTTLSVQE
-791 TLDVKN
+791 QSI
-797 HPA
+797 

>member
-10 LRNRVAFLVAIG
+10 LRNRVAILVVIG
-22 LITVVMGYMATSVK
+22 LITVLMGYKATSVK
-36 IRYDFAALLPAT
+36 IRYDFAALLPLT

-62 GEDGDVLIIGIEQ
+62 GEDGDVLVIGIEN
-75 EQLFRKNIYDAWYDL
+75 EHLFRKDVYDAWFDL
-90 GEEIRQLEGIDQV
+90 GEEMLQLDGVEQV
-103 ISAARCYHLVRNDSL
+103 VSAARCYHLVRNDSL

-126 SEGKPSTQSELDS
+126 SQEKPATQTELDS
-139 IKEEIIKLKFY
+139 IKNEIVKLKFY
-150 DKLMWNEESH
+150 DKLMWDEESH

-175 KKRVALTDKVVKAGK
+175 KKRVALTDRIMATGK
-190 KYEKA
+190 KYEGR
-195 LGTNLRYSGMP
+195 LGSKLRYSGMP
-206 YIRSLLAKIVA
+206 YIRSILAKVVA
-217 SEMLLFI
+217 DEMVLFI
-224 LYAALVTALIMFI
+224 LYAILVTALIMFL

-252 GIGAIWSIGLVS
+252 VVGAIWSIGLVS
-264 VFGFQLSILTGL
+264 LFGFQLSILTGL

-291 LLNKYHTEYRLHG
+291 LLNKYHTEYRSHG
-304 NKIKGLSRVVQKVG
+304 NKIKGLQRVVRKVG
-318 KATLLTNA
+318 RATLLTNA

-337 VESSVMREFG
+337 VESSIMREFG
-347 VVASI
+347 VVAAT
-352 SIMFIFVLSLLIV
+352 SIMFIFVLSILLV
-365 PIVFSFLKE
+365 PIVFSFLSE

-383 DRKYSQ
+383 DRNY
-389 TFISKVVEI
+389 SKVFVSKIVEI

-406 YWFFGTVVAIGIYG
+406 YWFFGIVVVIGIYG

-435 KDSPVLTDLAFFE
+435 EDSPVLADLAFFE
-448 KHFNGVMPFEVEID
+448 KNFNGVMPFEVQID

-469 LSPATLKRID
+469 LSPATLKRI
-479 EMQDVISA
+479 EELQEVISS

-517 LPNGSERSFILSYAD
+517 LPNGSERGFILSYAN
-532 NNGGNVSGN
+532 NNGDESKGNE
-541 DLLASFIDSAKQV
+541 LLNSFIDSAKQV

-571 LLAEIRPRV
+571 LLAEIGPRV
-580 DSIFDPEKYR
+580 DSIFAPDKYK
-590 TVLTG
+590 TLMTG

-612 ISLGIAVVLIALLM
+612 VSLSMAVVLIAILM
-626 AYMFKSWKMVVV
+626 AFMFQSWRMVAV

-682 FLAKYRQELEVNNWK
+682 FLAKYRQELEANNWK

-738 GMLVSITLL
+738 GMLISITLL

-761 LTLERSLTT
+761 LTLERSMTD
-770 KDFKNADQ
+770 KYKKNVE
-778 NPIGPTDEDSVPE
+778 EDSSE
-791 TLDVKN
+791 SKDRKIELSDKN
-797 HPA
+797 SPL

>member
-1 MWQTIARII
+1 
-10 LRNRVAFLVAIG
+10 
-22 LITVVMGYMATSVK
+22 
-36 IRYDFAALLPAT
+36 
-48 DSTLINYKAFKQKF
+48 
-62 GEDGDVLIIGIEQ
+62 
-75 EQLFRKNIYDAWYDL
+75 
-90 GEEIRQLEGIDQV
+90 
-103 ISAARCYHLVRNDSL
+103 
-118 KRFDFKLL
+118 
-126 SEGKPSTQSELDS
+126 
-139 IKEEIIKLKFY
+139 
-150 DKLMWNEESH
+150 
-160 ISVMAITMNAKVLDS
+160 
-175 KKRVALTDKVVKAGK
+175 
-190 KYEKA
+190 
-195 LGTNLRYSGMP
+195 
-206 YIRSLLAKIVA
+206 
-217 SEMLLFI
+217 
-224 LYAALVTALIMFI
+224 
-237 FFRSFKVVMVAMLVV
+237 
-252 GIGAIWSIGLVS
+252 
-264 VFGFQLSILTGL
+264 
-276 VPPLIIVIGVANCIF
+276 
-291 LLNKYHTEYRLHG
+291 
-304 NKIKGLSRVVQKVG
+304 
-318 KATLLTNA
+318 
-326 TTAAGFATFTV
+326 
-337 VESSVMREFG
+337 MREFG
-347 VVASI
+347 VVASV
-352 SIMFIFVLSLLIV
+352 SIMFIFVLSLLLV

-389 TFISKVVEI
+389 VFVSRIVEL

-406 YWFFGTVVAIGIYG
+406 YWFFGIVVVVGIYG

-448 KHFNGVMPFEVEID
+448 KHFNGVMPFEIQID

-469 LSPATLKRID
+469 ISPATLKRID
-479 EMQDVISA
+479 KLQEAISA

-512 PSKYS
+512 RSKYS
-517 LPNGSERSFILSYAD
+517 LPNGAERGFILSYAS
-532 NNGGNVSGN
+532 NQGTGNSSE
-541 DLLASFIDSAKQV
+541 LLNSFIDSTKQI

-571 LLAEIRPRV
+571 LLAEIRPKV
-580 DSIFDPEKYR
+580 DSIFNPDQYK
-590 TVLTG
+590 TLLTG

-612 ISLGIAVVLIALLM
+612 VSLSIAVVLIALMM
-626 AYMFKSWKMVVV
+626 AYMFRSWRMVAV

-653 MGFLEITIKPSTILV
+653 MGFLGITIKPSTILV

-682 FLAKYRQELEVNNWK
+682 FLAKYRQELEVNNWR

-716 SIVLFFGFSIFNMS
+716 SIVLFFGFSIFNLS

-770 KDFKNADQ
+770 KYFKAAGIDPDDLEEENEAELSAQ
-778 NPIGPTDEDSVPE
+778 NHTI
-791 TLDVKN
+791 
-797 HPA
+797 

>member
-1 MWQTIARII
+1 
-10 LRNRVAFLVAIG
+10 
-22 LITVVMGYMATSVK
+22 MGYKATSVK
-36 IRYDFAALLPAT
+36 IRYDFAALLPLT

-62 GEDGDVLIIGIEQ
+62 GEDGDVLVIGIEN
-75 EQLFRKNIYDAWYDL
+75 EHLFRKDVYDAWFDL
-90 GEEIRQLEGIDQV
+90 GEEMLQLDGVEQV
-103 ISAARCYHLVRNDSL
+103 VSAARCYHLVRNDSL

-126 SEGKPSTQSELDS
+126 SQEKPATQTELDS
-139 IKEEIIKLKFY
+139 IKNEIVKLKFY
-150 DKLMWNEESH
+150 DKLMWDEESH

-175 KKRVALTDKVVKAGK
+175 KKRVALTDRIMATGK
-190 KYEKA
+190 KYEGR
-195 LGTNLRYSGMP
+195 LGSKLRYSGMP
-206 YIRSLLAKIVA
+206 HIRSILAKVVA
-217 SEMLLFI
+217 DEMVLFI
-224 LYAALVTALIMFI
+224 LYAILVTALIMFL

-252 GIGAIWSIGLVS
+252 VVGAIWSIGLVS
-264 VFGFQLSILTGL
+264 LFGFQLSILTGL

-291 LLNKYHTEYRLHG
+291 LLNKYHTEYRSHG
-304 NKIKGLSRVVQKVG
+304 NKIKGLQRVVRKVG
-318 KATLLTNA
+318 RATLLTNA

-337 VESSVMREFG
+337 VESSIMREFG
-347 VVASI
+347 VVAAT
-352 SIMFIFVLSLLIV
+352 SIMFIFVLSILLV
-365 PIVFSFLKE
+365 PIVFSFLSE

-383 DRKYSQ
+383 DRNY
-389 TFISKVVEI
+389 SKVFVSKIVEI

-406 YWFFGTVVAIGIYG
+406 YWFFGIVVVIGIYG

-435 KDSPVLTDLAFFE
+435 EDSPVLADLAFFE
-448 KHFNGVMPFEVEID
+448 KNFNGVMPFEVQID

-469 LSPATLKRID
+469 LSPATLKRI
-479 EMQDVISA
+479 EKLQEVISS

-517 LPNGSERSFILSYAD
+517 LPNGSERGFILSYAN
-532 NNGGNVSGN
+532 NNGDESKGNE
-541 DLLASFIDSAKQV
+541 LLNSFIDSAKQV

-571 LLAEIRPRV
+571 LLAEIGPRV
-580 DSIFDPEKYR
+580 DSIFAPDKYK
-590 TVLTG
+590 TLMTG

-612 ISLGIAVVLIALLM
+612 VSLSMAVVLIAILM
-626 AYMFKSWKMVVV
+626 AFMFQSWRMVAV

-682 FLAKYRQELEVNNWK
+682 FLAKYRQELEANNWK

-738 GMLVSITLL
+738 GMLISITLL

-761 LTLERSLTT
+761 LTLERSMTD
-770 KDFKNADQ
+770 KYKKNVE
-778 NPIGPTDEDSVPE
+778 EDSSE
-791 TLDVKN
+791 SKDRKIELSDKN
-797 HPA
+797 SPL